1 MSKVGYVI
9 NYAGYGTDVDKEW
22 MKRFGCTE
30 IMEEK
35 QECGPLRAEWNKLL
49 RRLNKGDELV
59 VPKLS
64 YIIRET
70 RQLSYLLEYC
80 RLKEIRLISIH
91 DCIDSGNELFPE
103 TRMSD
108 ILNVV
113 ALLPKEAF
121 DVRKS
126 SDAIRKV
133 KSRMRT
139 LSPVDYNRIE
149 RKECVVNMYKSGHL
163 INEIW
168 KATGG
173 VKKDKPLLGQ
183 RAEGTMIQHGWDV
196 FPNPYCHFIVQ
207 LLFNN
212 PNMPVVINTLE
223 CFYNSIIDF
232 IA

>member
-64 YIIRET
+64 HVLRET

-91 DCIDSGNELFPE
+91 DRIDSGNELFPE
-103 TRMSD
+103 TQMSD

-121 DVRKS
+121 DIRKS
-126 SDAIRKV
+126 SDAVRKV

-149 RKECVVNMYKSGHL
+149 RKEFVVNMYKSGHL

-168 KATGG
+168 KASGFRSRSSVFRVLKEAGITLNRGR
-173 VKKDKPLLGQ
+173 KKG
-183 RAEGTMIQHGWDV
+183 
-196 FPNPYCHFIVQ
+196 
-207 LLFNN
+207 
-212 PNMPVVINTLE
+212 
-223 CFYNSIIDF
+223 
-232 IA
+232 

>member
-80 RLKEIRLISIH
+80 RLKKIRLISIH

-103 TRMSD
+103 TQMAD

-168 KATGG
+168 KASGFRSRSSVFRVLKEAG
-173 VKKDKPLLGQ
+173 PPLNRECKKG
-183 RAEGTMIQHGWDV
+183 
-196 FPNPYCHFIVQ
+196 
-207 LLFNN
+207 
-212 PNMPVVINTLE
+212 
-223 CFYNSIIDF
+223 
-232 IA
+232 

>member
-1 MSKVGYVI
+1 MAKVGYVM
-9 NYAGYGTDVDKEW
+9 NYAGYRANTDKEW
-22 MKRFGCTE
+22 MKRFGCNE
-30 IMEEK
+30 IMEE
-35 QECGPLRAEWNKLL
+35 QQDYELRTEWNKLL
-49 RRLNKGDELV
+49 DRLNKGDELV

-64 YIIRET
+64 HVLRET

-103 TRMSD
+103 TQMSD

-121 DVRKS
+121 DIRRS
-126 SDAIRKV
+126 SDAVRKV

-149 RKECVVNMYKSGHL
+149 RKEFVVNMYKSGHL

-168 KATGG
+168 KASGFRSRSSVFRVLKEAGITLNRGR
-173 VKKDKPLLGQ
+173 KKG
-183 RAEGTMIQHGWDV
+183 
-196 FPNPYCHFIVQ
+196 
-207 LLFNN
+207 
-212 PNMPVVINTLE
+212 
-223 CFYNSIIDF
+223 
-232 IA
+232 

>member
-1 MSKVGYVI
+1 MAKVGYVM
-9 NYAGYGTDVDKEW
+9 NYAGYRANTDKEW
-22 MKRFGCTE
+22 MKRFGCNE
-30 IMEEK
+30 IMEE
-35 QECGPLRAEWNKLL
+35 QQDYELRTEWNKLL
-49 RRLNKGDELV
+49 DRLNKGDELV

-64 YIIRET
+64 HVLRET

-103 TRMSD
+103 TQMSD

-121 DVRKS
+121 DIRKS
-126 SDAIRKV
+126 SDAVRKV

-149 RKECVVNMYKSGHL
+149 RKEFVVNMYKSGHL

-168 KATGG
+168 KASGFRSRSSVFRVLKEAG
-173 VKKDKPLLGQ
+173 IILNRGRKKG
-183 RAEGTMIQHGWDV
+183 
-196 FPNPYCHFIVQ
+196 
-207 LLFNN
+207 
-212 PNMPVVINTLE
+212 
-223 CFYNSIIDF
+223 
-232 IA
+232 

>member
-91 DCIDSGNELFPE
+91 DRIDSGNELFPE
-103 TRMSD
+103 TQMSD

-121 DVRKS
+121 DIRKS
-126 SDAIRKV
+126 SDAVRKV

-149 RKECVVNMYKSGHL
+149 RKEFVVNMYKSGHL

-168 KATGG
+168 KTSGFRSRSSVFRVLKEAGITLNRGR
-173 VKKDKPLLGQ
+173 KKG
-183 RAEGTMIQHGWDV
+183 
-196 FPNPYCHFIVQ
+196 
-207 LLFNN
+207 
-212 PNMPVVINTLE
+212 
-223 CFYNSIIDF
+223 
-232 IA
+232 

>member
-1 MSKVGYVI
+1 MRLCEVFVIHMSKVGYVI

-103 TRMSD
+103 TQMSD

-168 KATGG
+168 KASGFRSRSSVFRVLKEAGITLNRGR
-173 VKKDKPLLGQ
+173 KKG
-183 RAEGTMIQHGWDV
+183 
-196 FPNPYCHFIVQ
+196 
-207 LLFNN
+207 
-212 PNMPVVINTLE
+212 
-223 CFYNSIIDF
+223 
-232 IA
+232 

>member
-103 TRMSD
+103 TQMSD

-139 LSPVDYNRIE
+139 LSPVE
-149 RKECVVNMYKSGHL
+149 YKSGHL

-168 KATGG
+168 KASGFRSRSSVFRVLKEAGITLNRGR
-173 VKKDKPLLGQ
+173 KKG
-183 RAEGTMIQHGWDV
+183 
-196 FPNPYCHFIVQ
+196 
-207 LLFNN
+207 
-212 PNMPVVINTLE
+212 
-223 CFYNSIIDF
+223 
-232 IA
+232 

>member
-80 RLKEIRLISIH
+80 RLKKIRLISIH

-103 TRMSD
+103 TQMSD

-168 KATGG
+168 KASGFGSSVFRVLKEAGITLNRGR
-173 VKKDKPLLGQ
+173 KKG
-183 RAEGTMIQHGWDV
+183 
-196 FPNPYCHFIVQ
+196 
-207 LLFNN
+207 
-212 PNMPVVINTLE
+212 
-223 CFYNSIIDF
+223 
-232 IA
+232 

>member
-80 RLKEIRLISIH
+80 RLKKIRLISIH

-103 TRMSD
+103 TQMSD

-168 KATGG
+168 KASGFRSSVFRVLKEAGITLNRGR
-173 VKKDKPLLGQ
+173 KKG
-183 RAEGTMIQHGWDV
+183 
-196 FPNPYCHFIVQ
+196 
-207 LLFNN
+207 
-212 PNMPVVINTLE
+212 
-223 CFYNSIIDF
+223 
-232 IA
+232 

>member
-80 RLKEIRLISIH
+80 RLKKIRLISIH

-103 TRMSD
+103 TQMSD

-163 INEIW
+163 IMRYG
-168 KATGG
+168 KQVASGAG
-173 VKKDKPLLGQ
+173 VPCSG
-183 RAEGTMIQHGWDV
+183 
-196 FPNPYCHFIVQ
+196 C
-207 LLFNN
+207 
-212 PNMPVVINTLE
+212 
-223 CFYNSIIDF
+223 
-232 IA
+232 